1 MFFSLKN
8 SGQAS
13 IIVMVRCSVR
23 YEPERSDICREMRSM
38 RKVMFLLLA
47 AGLVLVTGRS
57 SVMAASASDTHDVTI
72 QIQEIVALEVTGG
85 NVSLTI
91 SAVSDPGALPDAVTD
106 NSTALDWTSNV
117 SSGTRSITAAL
128 DSAYSAGIVLK
139 VALSAPAGTNGSS
152 AGQIT
157 LGTGAQ
163 NVFTGITNENCVD
176 ATLTYEASLTQMV
189 APTSETRTVT
199 YTLTDAA

>member
-1 MFFSLKN
+1 
-8 SGQAS
+8 
-13 IIVMVRCSVR
+13 
-23 YEPERSDICREMRSM
+23 M
-38 RKVMFLLLA
+38 RKVAFLLLVV
-47 AGLVLVTGRS
+47 GLIGFIGSPTA
-57 SVMAASASDTHDVTI
+57 MAASASDTHDVTI
-72 QIQEIVALEVTGG
+72 QIQEIVAMEVTGG
-85 NVSLTI
+85 NVTLII

-139 VALSAPAGTNGSS
+139 ITLSAPAGTNGST

-157 LGTGAQ
+157 LGTSAQ
-163 NVFTGITNENCVD
+163 NVFTGITNENCVN

-189 APTSETRTVT
+189 APASETRTVT